1 MSNPA
6 PPIRDPSQAPADRD
20 EIHALVAAAFGR
32 KMEADLVDKLRCGEG
47 FLPQLSLIAEQNEV
61 ILGHVMITR
70 LEIRTDLGTNIAT
83 TILAPL
89 AVLPSHQNRGTGSAL
104 TRHVLDLASDQGH
117 KSMILIGHANYYP
130 RFGFQPASTWGI
142 RYARPIRDEVFMA
155 IELVHGALANA
166 AGVLTLPSEFD
177 ET

>member
-1 MSNPA
+1 
-6 PPIRDPSQAPADRD
+6 
-20 EIHALVAAAFGR
+20 
-32 KMEADLVDKLRCGEG
+32 
-47 FLPQLSLIAEQNEV
+47 
-61 ILGHVMITR
+61 
-70 LEIRTDLGTNIAT
+70 
-83 TILAPL
+83 
-89 AVLPSHQNRGTGSAL
+89 
-104 TRHVLDLASDQGH
+104 
-117 KSMILIGHANYYP
+117 MILIGHPNYYP